1 MPAVRK
7 TIAFDAAAFGLIG
20 ALVMLAF
27 SADRVSADETLEP
40 QPLQIPA
47 SARGLNTP
55 PYRTN
60 ASPPSDGPLEAP
72 VANEATGERPASFEA
87 RVPEDHAIV
96 PWTDASRAAEKEAL
110 PGKSDLSGQVL
121 KPKQSPAQK
130 DSATLALR
138 RSNGEGKNASP
149 RSTGTDF
156 GTMFASLF
164 LVLGLFFL
172 AAWMLKRGMP
182 KGSSLLPSEVVE
194 VLGRAPLGGKQQV
207 HLLRIGNKM
216 LLVAI
221 SAGGAETLTEITDP
235 LEVDR
240 LAGLC
245 QQQSP
250 HSSTN
255 AFKQIFQQF
264 ARRGDSE
271 LLDDSLAIPG
281 TTGNREVL
289 HG

>member
-1 MPAVRK
+1 
-7 TIAFDAAAFGLIG
+7 
-20 ALVMLAF
+20 
-27 SADRVSADETLEP
+27 
-40 QPLQIPA
+40 
-47 SARGLNTP
+47 
-55 PYRTN
+55 
-60 ASPPSDGPLEAP
+60 
-72 VANEATGERPASFEA
+72 
-87 RVPEDHAIV
+87 
-96 PWTDASRAAEKEAL
+96 
-110 PGKSDLSGQVL
+110 
-121 KPKQSPAQK
+121 
-130 DSATLALR
+130 
-138 RSNGEGKNASP
+138 
-149 RSTGTDF
+149 
-156 GTMFASLF
+156 MFASLF

-182 KGSSLLPSEVVE
+182 KGASLLPSEVVE

-250 HSSTN
+250 HSATN

-271 LLDDSLAIPG
+271 LLDEPLAVPG
-281 TTGNREVL
+281 SIGKREVL